1 MKDFFGN
8 LQVSRYGILIRQVH
22 LDRDLG
28 HGSNSCRWGAPSSM
42 NSNYP
47 ARSPHRSVGEEVDS
61 TLARSNGCCVGSAV
75 LRAPDIGRA
84 GIAQYPIPLHPLFEH
99 SSQHRDAPVHV
110 VVDPHFPLVGT
121 LAVQTSRILN
131 EGPFPG
137 DGESKE
143 QRVEASVVESLA
155 DVPPCGEQKTLL
167 SIRDRGAVER
177 Q

>member
-42 NSNYP
+42 NSNSP
-47 ARSPHRSVGEEVDS
+47 ARRPHRSVGEEVDS

-99 SSQHRDAPVHV
+99 PGQPRDVPVHV
-110 VVDPHFPLVGT
+110 VVDPYLLLVGEK
-121 LAVQTSRILN
+121 AVQASCVLDQS
-131 EGPFPG
+131 PFPG
-137 DGESKE
+137 DGEGE
-143 QRVEASVVESLA
+143 EERVETGIRETFAPGPA
-155 DVPPCGEQKTLL
+155 PWPPPPPPPPPGV
-167 SIRDRGAVER
+167 RRG
-177 Q
+177 